1 MWGECSG
8 NLAKASV
15 SVAWDEKIRN
25 GEPGRE
31 ECGTDHL
38 SVIGAGGRKGKRDKQ
53 LSSGDSKKLSGR
65 GAGLSARFTNKGLN
79 KKRRV
84 EGRALGRRGKLV
96 SRPMQKEHGARH
108 WGRSGFNSTP
118 AAGKERG

>member
-38 SVIGAGGRKGKRDKQ
+38 SVIGAGGRKRKRYELFFPGTARDCLKVWRDA
-53 LSSGDSKKLSGR
+53 SG
-65 GAGLSARFTNKGLN
+65 GAVCMFY
-79 KKRRV
+79 
-84 EGRALGRRGKLV
+84 
-96 SRPMQKEHGARH
+96 
-108 WGRSGFNSTP
+108 
-118 AAGKERG
+118 

>member
-1 MWGECSG
+1 MRGACSG

-38 SVIGAGGRKGKRDKQ
+38 SVIGAGGREGKRYEL
-53 LSSGDSKKLSGR
+53 LSSWHGK
-65 GAGLSARFTNKGLN
+65 GLSESVA
-79 KKRRV
+79 
-84 EGRALGRRGKLV
+84 GRERRGCLHVLLTKD
-96 SRPMQKEHGARH
+96 
-108 WGRSGFNSTP
+108 
-118 AAGKERG
+118 